1 MSTSPPTVLCN
12 EGEWRPQTA
21 SRAAPQQLPHSPLF
35 PCPKDDVRDQ
45 AITSNALLTTT
56 FEQQTPSTHLY
67 SRVCAHR
74 PRKTMRVEAPM
85 QQLTEQEKKR
95 IQRYCTYPKI
105 AATAL
110 VMSFV
115 ACLLMLPLQ
124 MINDIAFHQKE
135 FQPAGIYTAI
145 ALTAIELAIFCY
157 CALAPRFGMQ
167 GKQWKELQS
176 RLAVAQTNKDRSAEV
191 ASVLATQAA
200 GRLLKNSDND
210 LARNLGGAAEVASA
224 VGAVATAADVLA
236 ETASNAE
243 AMANAYGVTI
253 PSVKKQIIALAVV
266 PVIVLLGV
274 YIPQFAQGNNG
285 LQARKAAA
293 AEQLAIAQ
301 DALEPVCE
309 RVAADD
315 PYESY
320 HDYGYRIIGYL
331 RDNALGAQ
339 AAYIYLSFDVDGTL
353 TDVDYVSQIDPE
365 ASLADN
371 LARAEQDIAT
381 LCAPLN
387 GLDISVATP
396 DLLTP
401 CSLSDEFK
409 QTFLAGSL
417 YEEISI
423 KTEDESIKSYYTF
436 DTEPKEEFDEYTHP
450 EIRLM
455 LSAKED

>member
-1 MSTSPPTVLCN
+1 
-12 EGEWRPQTA
+12 
-21 SRAAPQQLPHSPLF
+21 
-35 PCPKDDVRDQ
+35 
-45 AITSNALLTTT
+45 
-56 FEQQTPSTHLY
+56 
-67 SRVCAHR
+67 
-74 PRKTMRVEAPM
+74 M

-145 ALTAIELAIFCY
+145 ALTAIELVIFCY

-176 RLAVAQTNKDRSAEV
+176 RLTVAQTNKDRSAEV
-191 ASVLATQAA
+191 AGVLATQAA
-200 GRLLKNSDND
+200 GRLLKNSDNN
-210 LARNLGGAAEVASA
+210 LARNLGGAAEVAGA

-236 ETASNAE
+236 ETSSNAE

-253 PSVKKQIIALAVV
+253 PSIKKQIIAPA
-266 PVIVLLGV
+266 IVLLGV
-274 YIPQFAQGNNG
+274 YIPQFVQGNNE

-301 DALEPVCE
+301 DALEPACE

-331 RDNALGAQ
+331 RDNDLGAQ
-339 AAYIYLSFDVDGTL
+339 AAYVYLSFDADGML
-353 TDVDYVSQIDPE
+353 TDVDYTSQIDPE

-396 DLLTP
+396 GLLTP

-409 QTFLAGSL
+409 QAFLAGSL
-417 YEEISI
+417 YEGISI

-436 DTEPKEEFDEYTHP
+436 DTESKEEFDEYTRP
-450 EIRLM
+450 EISLM

>member
-1 MSTSPPTVLCN
+1 
-12 EGEWRPQTA
+12 
-21 SRAAPQQLPHSPLF
+21 
-35 PCPKDDVRDQ
+35 
-45 AITSNALLTTT
+45 
-56 FEQQTPSTHLY
+56 
-67 SRVCAHR
+67 
-74 PRKTMRVEAPM
+74 M
-85 QQLTEQEKKR
+85 QQLSEQEKKR
-95 IQRYCTYPKI
+95 IQRYCIYPKI

-110 VMSFV
+110 VMAFV

-135 FQPAGIYTAI
+135 FQAAGIYTAI

-157 CALAPRFGMQ
+157 CALVPRFGMQ

-191 ASVLATQAA
+191 AGVLAAQAA
-200 GRLLKNSDND
+200 GRLLKDSDND
-210 LARNLGGAAEVASA
+210 VARDLGGAAEIAGA

-236 ETASNAE
+236 ETSSNAE
-243 AMANAYGVTI
+243 AMATAYGVAI
-253 PSVKKQIIALAVV
+253 PSAKKQIIALVVV
-266 PVIVLLGV
+266 PVIVLLGA
-274 YIPQFAQGNNG
+274 YIPQFVQGHNE

-301 DALEPVCE
+301 NALEPVCE
-309 RVAADD
+309 HIAADD

-331 RDNALGAQ
+331 RDNDLSAQ
-339 AAYIYLSFDVDGTL
+339 AAYVYLTFDADGML
-353 TDVDYVSQIDPE
+353 TGVDYTSQIDPE
-365 ASLADN
+365 ASIEDN

-396 DLLTP
+396 GLLTP

-409 QTFLAGSL
+409 QAFLAGSL

-423 KTEDESIKSYYTF
+423 KTEDDSIKSYYTF
-436 DTEPKEEFDEYTHP
+436 DTDPKDEFDEYTHP
-450 EIRLM
+450 EISLM
-455 LSAKED
+455 ISAKKS

>member
-1 MSTSPPTVLCN
+1 M
-12 EGEWRPQTA
+12 
-21 SRAAPQQLPHSPLF
+21 QL
-35 PCPKDDVRDQ
+35 
-45 AITSNALLTTT
+45 
-56 FEQQTPSTHLY
+56 
-67 SRVCAHR
+67 
-74 PRKTMRVEAPM
+74 
-85 QQLTEQEKKR
+85 LTEQEKKR

-145 ALTAIELAIFCY
+145 ALTAIELVIFCY

-191 ASVLATQAA
+191 AGVLA
-200 GRLLKNSDND
+200 
-210 LARNLGGAAEVASA
+210 
-224 VGAVATAADVLA
+224 
-236 ETASNAE
+236 
-243 AMANAYGVTI
+243 
-253 PSVKKQIIALAVV
+253 
-266 PVIVLLGV
+266 
-274 YIPQFAQGNNG
+274 
-285 LQARKAAA
+285 
-293 AEQLAIAQ
+293 AQ
-301 DALEPVCE
+301 DALEPVCK

-331 RDNALGAQ
+331 RDNDLGAQ
-339 AAYIYLSFDVDGTL
+339 AAYVYLSFDADGML
-353 TDVDYVSQIDPE
+353 TDVDYTSQIDPE
-365 ASLADN
+365 ASLTDN
-371 LARAEQDIAT
+371 LACTEQDIAT

-396 DLLTP
+396 GLLTP

-409 QTFLAGSL
+409 QAFLAGSL

-436 DTEPKEEFDEYTHP
+436 DTEPKEEFDKYTHP
-450 EIRLM
+450 EISLM

>member
-1 MSTSPPTVLCN
+1 
-12 EGEWRPQTA
+12 
-21 SRAAPQQLPHSPLF
+21 
-35 PCPKDDVRDQ
+35 
-45 AITSNALLTTT
+45 
-56 FEQQTPSTHLY
+56 
-67 SRVCAHR
+67 
-74 PRKTMRVEAPM
+74 M

-145 ALTAIELAIFCY
+145 ALTAIELVFFCY

-191 ASVLATQAA
+191 ASVLA
-200 GRLLKNSDND
+200 
-210 LARNLGGAAEVASA
+210 
-224 VGAVATAADVLA
+224 
-236 ETASNAE
+236 
-243 AMANAYGVTI
+243 
-253 PSVKKQIIALAVV
+253 
-266 PVIVLLGV
+266 
-274 YIPQFAQGNNG
+274 
-285 LQARKAAA
+285 
-293 AEQLAIAQ
+293 IAQ
-301 DALEPVCE
+301 DALEPACE
-309 RVAADD
+309 RVAADN

-320 HDYGYRIIGYL
+320 HDYGYRVIGYL
-331 RDNALGAQ
+331 RDNDLGAQ
-339 AAYIYLSFDVDGTL
+339 AAYVYLSFDADGML
-353 TDVDYVSQIDPE
+353 TDVDYTSQIDPE

-381 LCAPLN
+381 LCTPLN

-396 DLLTP
+396 GLLTP

-409 QTFLAGSL
+409 QAFLAGSL
-417 YEEISI
+417 YEGISI

-436 DTEPKEEFDEYTHP
+436 DTEPKEEFDEYTRP
-450 EIRLM
+450 VISLM

>member
-1 MSTSPPTVLCN
+1 
-12 EGEWRPQTA
+12 
-21 SRAAPQQLPHSPLF
+21 
-35 PCPKDDVRDQ
+35 
-45 AITSNALLTTT
+45 
-56 FEQQTPSTHLY
+56 
-67 SRVCAHR
+67 
-74 PRKTMRVEAPM
+74 M

-124 MINDIAFHQKE
+124 MVNDIAFHQKE
-135 FQPAGIYTAI
+135 FLPAGIYTAI
-145 ALTAIELAIFCY
+145 ALTVIELAIFCY

-176 RLAVAQTNKDRSAEV
+176 RLAVAQTNKDHSAEV
-191 ASVLATQAA
+191 AGVLATQAA

-236 ETASNAE
+236 ETSSNAE

-253 PSVKKQIIALAVV
+253 PNVNKQIIALAVL
-266 PVIVLLGV
+266 PAIVLLGV
-274 YIPQFAQGNNG
+274 YIPQFVQGNNE

-301 DALEPVCE
+301 DALEPACE

-331 RDNALGAQ
+331 RDNDLGAQ
-339 AAYIYLSFDVDGTL
+339 AAYVYLSFDADGML

-387 GLDISVATP
+387 GW
-396 DLLTP
+396 
-401 CSLSDEFK
+401 
-409 QTFLAGSL
+409 TFPLPHRASSRHAACRMNL
-417 YEEISI
+417 NRH
-423 KTEDESIKSYYTF
+423 F
-436 DTEPKEEFDEYTHP
+436 
-450 EIRLM
+450 
-455 LSAKED
+455 

>member
-1 MSTSPPTVLCN
+1 
-12 EGEWRPQTA
+12 
-21 SRAAPQQLPHSPLF
+21 
-35 PCPKDDVRDQ
+35 
-45 AITSNALLTTT
+45 
-56 FEQQTPSTHLY
+56 
-67 SRVCAHR
+67 
-74 PRKTMRVEAPM
+74 M
-85 QQLTEQEKKR
+85 QQVSEQEKKR

-105 AATAL
+105 AAAAL
-110 VMSFV
+110 IMAFV
-115 ACLLMLPLQ
+115 ACLLMLPFQ

-145 ALTAIELAIFCY
+145 ALTVIELAIFCY

-167 GKQWKELQS
+167 SKQWKELQG
-176 RLAVAQTNKDRSAEV
+176 RLAVVQTNKDRSAEV
-191 ASVLATQAA
+191 AGVLAAQAA

-210 LARNLGGAAEVASA
+210 VVRNLGGAAEIAGA

-236 ETASNAE
+236 ETSSNAE
-243 AMANAYGVTI
+243 AMANAYGVVI
-253 PSVKKQIIALAVV
+253 PSAKKQIIALAVV

-274 YIPQFAQGNNG
+274 YIPQFVQGNSE

-309 RVAADD
+309 RIAADD

-331 RDNALGAQ
+331 RDNDLGSQ
-339 AAYIYLSFDVDGTL
+339 AAYVYLSFDADGML
-353 TDVDYVSQIDPE
+353 TSVDYTSQIDPE
-365 ASLADN
+365 ASFEDS

-396 DLLTP
+396 DLLAP

-409 QTFLAGSL
+409 QAFLAGSL

-423 KTEDESIKSYYTF
+423 KTEEDSIKSYYTF
-436 DTEPKEEFDEYTHP
+436 DTDPKEEFDEYTHP

-455 LSAKED
+455 LSAKKH

>member
-1 MSTSPPTVLCN
+1 
-12 EGEWRPQTA
+12 
-21 SRAAPQQLPHSPLF
+21 
-35 PCPKDDVRDQ
+35 
-45 AITSNALLTTT
+45 
-56 FEQQTPSTHLY
+56 
-67 SRVCAHR
+67 
-74 PRKTMRVEAPM
+74 MRVEAPM

-95 IQRYCTYPKI
+95 IQRYCTYPQI

-145 ALTAIELAIFCY
+145 ALTVIELVIFCY

-167 GKQWKELQS
+167 GRQWKELQS

-191 ASVLATQAA
+191 AGVLATQAA
-200 GRLLKNSDND
+200 SRLLKNSDND
-210 LARNLGGAAEVASA
+210 VARNLGGAAEIAGA

-236 ETASNAE
+236 ETSSNAE
-243 AMANAYGVTI
+243 AMANAYGMTI
-253 PSVKKQIIALAVV
+253 PSVKKQVIALAVV
-266 PVIVLLGV
+266 PTIVLLGV
-274 YIPQFAQGNNG
+274 YIPQFVQGNNE
-285 LQARKAAA
+285 LQVRKAAA

-331 RDNALGAQ
+331 RDNDLGAQ
-339 AAYIYLSFDVDGTL
+339 AAYVYLSFDADGML
-353 TDVDYVSQIDPE
+353 TDVDYTSQIDPE

-381 LCAPLN
+381 LCTPLN
-387 GLDISVATP
+387 GLDISVAAP
-396 DLLTP
+396 GLLTP

-409 QTFLAGSL
+409 QAFLAGSL

-455 LSAKED
+455 LSAKKH

>member
-1 MSTSPPTVLCN
+1 MSRT
-12 EGEWRPQTA
+12 EA
-21 SRAAPQQLPHSPLF
+21 
-35 PCPKDDVRDQ
+35 
-45 AITSNALLTTT
+45 
-56 FEQQTPSTHLY
+56 
-67 SRVCAHR
+67 
-74 PRKTMRVEAPM
+74 MRVEGPM
-85 QQLTEQEKKR
+85 QQLSEQEAKR

-105 AATAL
+105 AAAAL
-110 VMSFV
+110 VMAFV

-135 FQPAGIYTAI
+135 FQAAGIYTAI

-176 RLAVAQTNKDRSAEV
+176 QLAVAQTNKDRSAEV
-191 ASVLATQAA
+191 ASALAAQAA
-200 GRLLKNSDND
+200 GRLLKDSDND
-210 LARNLGGAAEVASA
+210 VARNLGGAAEIAGA

-236 ETASNAE
+236 ETSSNAE
-243 AMANAYGVTI
+243 AMANAYGVVI
-253 PSVKKQIIALAVV
+253 PSAKKQIIALAVV

-274 YIPQFAQGNNG
+274 YIPQLVQGNSE

-301 DALEPVCE
+301 NALEPVCE
-309 RVAADD
+309 RIAADD

-331 RDNALGAQ
+331 RDNDLGAQ
-339 AAYIYLSFDVDGTL
+339 AAYVYLSFDADGML
-353 TDVDYVSQIDPE
+353 TSVDYTSQIDPE
-365 ASLADN
+365 ASFEDN

-381 LCAPLN
+381 LCVPLN
-387 GLDISVATP
+387 GLDISVAAP
-396 DLLTP
+396 GLLTP

-409 QTFLAGSL
+409 QAFLAGSL

-423 KTEDESIKSYYTF
+423 KTEDDSIKSYYTF
-436 DTEPKEEFDEYTHP
+436 DTDPEEEFDEYTHP
-450 EIRLM
+450 EISLM
-455 LSAKED
+455 LSAQKS

>member
-1 MSTSPPTVLCN
+1 M
-12 EGEWRPQTA
+12 
-21 SRAAPQQLPHSPLF
+21 QL
-35 PCPKDDVRDQ
+35 
-45 AITSNALLTTT
+45 
-56 FEQQTPSTHLY
+56 
-67 SRVCAHR
+67 
-74 PRKTMRVEAPM
+74 
-85 QQLTEQEKKR
+85 LTEQEKKR

-145 ALTAIELAIFCY
+145 ALTAIELVIFCY
-157 CALAPRFGMQ
+157 CALAPCFGMQ
-167 GKQWKELQS
+167 GKPWKELQS

-191 ASVLATQAA
+191 AGVLA
-200 GRLLKNSDND
+200 
-210 LARNLGGAAEVASA
+210 
-224 VGAVATAADVLA
+224 
-236 ETASNAE
+236 
-243 AMANAYGVTI
+243 
-253 PSVKKQIIALAVV
+253 
-266 PVIVLLGV
+266 
-274 YIPQFAQGNNG
+274 
-285 LQARKAAA
+285 
-293 AEQLAIAQ
+293 AQ
-301 DALEPVCE
+301 DALEPVCK

-331 RDNALGAQ
+331 RDNDLGAQ
-339 AAYIYLSFDVDGTL
+339 AAYVYLSFDADGML
-353 TDVDYVSQIDPE
+353 TDVDYTSQIDPE

-371 LARAEQDIAT
+371 LACTEQDIAT

-396 DLLTP
+396 GLLTP

-409 QTFLAGSL
+409 QAFLAGSL

-436 DTEPKEEFDEYTHP
+436 DTEPKEEFDKYTHP
-450 EIRLM
+450 EISLM

>member
-1 MSTSPPTVLCN
+1 M
-12 EGEWRPQTA
+12 
-21 SRAAPQQLPHSPLF
+21 
-35 PCPKDDVRDQ
+35 K
-45 AITSNALLTTT
+45 
-56 FEQQTPSTHLY
+56 
-67 SRVCAHR
+67 
-74 PRKTMRVEAPM
+74 VEDFM
-85 QQLTEQEKKR
+85 QQVSEQEKKR
-95 IQRYCTYPKI
+95 IQRYCIYPKI
-105 AATAL
+105 AFAAL
-110 VMSFV
+110 VMAFV

-191 ASVLATQAA
+191 AGALAAQAA

-210 LARNLGGAAEVASA
+210 VARNLGGAAEIAGA

-236 ETASNAE
+236 ETSSNAE
-243 AMANAYGVTI
+243 AMANAYGMTI
-253 PSVKKQIIALAVV
+253 PSAKKQIIALVVV
-266 PVIVLLGV
+266 PVIVLLGA
-274 YIPQFAQGNNG
+274 YIPQYIQGSSE

-301 DALEPVCE
+301 DALGPVCE
-309 RVAADD
+309 RIAADN

-331 RDNALGAQ
+331 RDNDLGSQ
-339 AAYIYLSFDVDGTL
+339 AAYVYLSFDADGTL
-353 TDVDYVSQIDPE
+353 TDVDYTSQIDPD
-365 ASLADN
+365 ASFEDN
-371 LARAEQDIAT
+371 LARVEQDIAT
-381 LCAPLN
+381 LRAPLN

-396 DLLTP
+396 DLLAP

-409 QTFLAGSL
+409 QAFLAGSL

-455 LSAKED
+455 LSAKKN

>member
-1 MSTSPPTVLCN
+1 
-12 EGEWRPQTA
+12 
-21 SRAAPQQLPHSPLF
+21 
-35 PCPKDDVRDQ
+35 
-45 AITSNALLTTT
+45 
-56 FEQQTPSTHLY
+56 
-67 SRVCAHR
+67 
-74 PRKTMRVEAPM
+74 M

-110 VMSFV
+110 VMAFV

-124 MINDIAFHQKE
+124 MINDIAFHHKE

-145 ALTAIELAIFCY
+145 ALTAIELVVFCY

-176 RLAVAQTNKDRSAEV
+176 RLSVAQENKDRSAEV
-191 ASVLATQAA
+191 AGVLAAQAA

-210 LARNLGGAAEVASA
+210 VARNLGGAAEIAGA

-236 ETASNAE
+236 ETSSNAE

-253 PSVKKQIIALAVV
+253 PNVKKQIIALAAVPAVV
-266 PVIVLLGV
+266 LIGV
-274 YIPQFAQGNNG
+274 YIPQYVQGNTE

-301 DALEPVCE
+301 NALEPVCE
-309 RVAADD
+309 RIAADD

-331 RDNALGAQ
+331 RDNDLGAQ
-339 AAYIYLSFDVDGTL
+339 AAYVYLSFDADGML
-353 TDVDYVSQIDPE
+353 TDVDYTSQIDPA
-365 ASLADN
+365 ASLEDN
-371 LARAEQDIAT
+371 LARVEQDIAT

-387 GLDISVATP
+387 GLDISAAALG
-396 DLLTP
+396 LLAP
-401 CSLSDEFK
+401 CSLPDEFK
-409 QTFLAGSL
+409 QAFLAGSL
-417 YEEISI
+417 YEEIST
-423 KTEDESIKSYYTF
+423 KTENGSIRSYCTF
-436 DTEPKEEFDEYTHP
+436 DTDSEDEFDEYTHP
-450 EIRLM
+450 EISLM
-455 LSAKED
+455 LSAKKN